1 MISSLSRHL
10 ATSRFVPQA
19 HTWVQLRDPL
29 SEYSDD
35 QALLL
40 CQDEDGWVAWVP
52 GYGEAHLSREQ
63 ILKA

>member
-1 MISSLSRHL
+1 MISSPSRNL
-10 ATSRFVPQA
+10 VASPFVPQA
-19 HTWVQLRDPL
+19 HAWVQLRNPL
-29 SEYSDD
+29 SAYSDD

-40 CQDEDGWVAWVP
+40 CEDENGWVAWVP